1 MTFGTLLNSGCDV
14 SKLRSMGSP
23 VNVVAPMVDAS
34 ELAWRMLGR
43 RSITSRTQKNQ
54 FEQMFYVQ
62 ARSTLGLHSDVA
74 CRMFHTGCKVQ
85 VSILIINSLPQSSK
99 SPLQAITVKLYVV

>member
-1 MTFGTLLNSGCDV
+1 MPTKMSGMEFWRFDFHNIYNLLNSGCEV

-43 RSITSRTQKNQ
+43 RSITSRT
-54 FEQMFYVQ
+54 
-62 ARSTLGLHSDVA
+62 
-74 CRMFHTGCKVQ
+74 
-85 VSILIINSLPQSSK
+85 
-99 SPLQAITVKLYVV
+99 